1 MIFLPYDKPM
11 IENTL
16 QVTKTCKTCGH
27 LKPLAEFAQN
37 LQAKDNR
44 SNTCKEC
51 RKIYYQRNRP
61 ALLVRKKEYY
71 KRTSN
76 LTNYKLKSLLHAAK
90 HRADRDGLPFNLT
103 MEWLEAMVIS
113 HCPITLEPLDWEGKQ
128 VVNGSAGP
136 NSPSIDKIKPE
147 LGYVQSNCAIISH
160 RGNTIKNNGTI
171 DEHLRT
177 ARYMAAQQLRDT
189 EF

>member
-1 MIFLPYDKPM
+1 M
-11 IENTL
+11 IEGTL
-16 QVTKTCKTCGH
+16 QVANKICQKCKQ
-27 LKPLAEFAQN
+27 LKQLEEFAQN
-37 LQAKDNR
+37 LNAKDNR

-51 RKIYYQRNRP
+51 RKIYYQQNKSV
-61 ALLVRKKEYY
+61 LLKRKREYY

-76 LTNYKLKSLLHAAK
+76 LISYKLKTLLHSAK
-90 HRADRDGLPFNLT
+90 HRASRDSLPFDLT
-103 MEWLEAMVIS
+103 LEWLQSMVIS
-113 HCPITLEPLDWEGKQ
+113 HCPITLEPLDWEGRQ
-128 VVNGSAGP
+128 VLNGTFSP

-147 LGYVQSNCAIISH
+147 LGYIQSNCAIVSH

-177 ARYMAAQQLRDT
+177 AQYMAAQQLRDI